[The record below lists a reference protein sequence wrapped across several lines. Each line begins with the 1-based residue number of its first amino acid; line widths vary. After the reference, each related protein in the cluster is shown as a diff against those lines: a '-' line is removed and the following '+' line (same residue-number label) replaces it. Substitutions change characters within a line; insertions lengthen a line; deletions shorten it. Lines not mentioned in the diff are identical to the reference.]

1 MIIFLMCNPDDSGG
15 GQSYE
20 SVLLF
25 NNFNFYKA
33 LVKIIVAKKIKRE
46 KKLVRSQ
53 LSIQQKNKFILH
65 GISLMGPTLF
75 CIIQKMFEWFV
86 FVADWII
93 AI

>member
-53 LSIQQKNKFILH
+53 LSIQKKTSSSCTEYLSWVLLCSALSKRCLNDLY
-65 GISLMGPTLF
+65 L
-75 CIIQKMFEWFV
+75 
-86 FVADWII
+86 
-93 AI
+93 